1 MMKQMIAT
9 MSALLAGMQLVQ
21 AGVSRTPEEKM
32 RFAVE
37 RTEPRTWPFWQ
48 FSQPYRF
55 HAPAKV
61 EDGKRYP
68 LVVLMHGAGS
78 RGTNNVNQIR
88 VGGSDLFDWARRKG
102 EDFFFRNYCKL

>member
-37 RTEPRTWPFWQ
+37 RT
-48 FSQPYRF
+48 
-55 HAPAKV
+55 
-61 EDGKRYP
+61 
-68 LVVLMHGAGS
+68 
-78 RGTNNVNQIR
+78 
-88 VGGSDLFDWARRKG
+88 
-102 EDFFFRNYCKL
+102 